1 MNNNQIAQ
9 DQTAFAEVV
18 DALALI
24 GQPTNQN
31 QQSSGGLKALFINLT
46 REEQV
51 DFILRKLP
59 KLEFLN
65 GLAVDREEL
74 YSSQDGDN
82 SPVQVNETNNSEE
95 VKVNQSF
102 NSATQH
108 ISPQINDND
117 LNQNTGS
124 DDQE

>member
-1 MNNNQIAQ
+1 M
-9 DQTAFAEVV
+9 
-18 DALALI
+18 
-24 GQPTNQN
+24 
-31 QQSSGGLKALFINLT
+31 T